1 MLFFFQKKK
10 TLVEN
15 INEKIQVG
23 TSKFDEKTLI
33 TRRAQMRKFTETPS
47 VHMIKL
53 TGNPGGQ
60 LEKNRY
66 P

>member
-1 MLFFFQKKK
+1 MLFFSKKK
-10 TLVEN
+10 KPLVEN